1 MLQEVVVSHIFYFH
15 PETWGFTIYNLTNM
29 FQIGWFNHQLE
40 QPIPLLR
47 PAAIST
53 WYPKQPVFNGRL
65 MISNRF
71 LCMIWFI
78 IQLKQLPIQN
88 PYFWGEK
95 VSTVDCLEFLR
106 SGGGWPSSKGDF
118 KGSKGSESFKG
129 GRTKTKNPWCLW

>member
-1 MLQEVVVSHIFYFH
+1 MGVINHLLTGMMLQEVVVSHIFYFH

-71 LCMIWFI
+71 FMYDLVHHPIETTANTKPLFLGGKGI
-78 IQLKQLPIQN
+78 NGGLPGV
-88 PYFWGEK
+88 PK
-95 VSTVDCLEFLR
+95 VWRRMAEFQR
-106 SGGGWPSSKGDF
+106 
-118 KGSKGSESFKG
+118 
-129 GRTKTKNPWCLW
+129 